1 MFKSY
6 SSALI
11 LAARIMLVLMAAGA
25 VVIAFVLSRDSD
37 HADGTSA
44 GFYVCPMHAE
54 VKSTHPGDCSICK
67 MALEPVRAAETNAQ
81 AHGDHAHAHAAPVH
95 AQAEPPLA
103 GEPPKKYVCPMH
115 PKITSPRP
123 GSCSICKMD
132 LEPAQAAESPAPDEP
147 TAAGKP
153 PKKYVCP
160 MHPKVTS
167 PSPGSCPICKMDLE
181 PEKPAPKATPPA
193 RPHESASTF
202 SVSDN
207 AEMRHYE
214 AVARVKH
221 FPIMLEMRAPA
232 WMEDR
237 EHGFALFHLDEIQV
251 LAADEEGFFSPQI
264 PRQQDPPSGIK
275 VKLIDKKTKKWDRA
289 TAVVRF
295 HVVDGKAA
303 ELDPL
308 MTGSIKFDGKTRN
321 GPVVQA
327 SAVLRSPE
335 GPYVLVVTN
344 NRRTLTKRPI
354 EIGNVLFGYATLLSG
369 LEVGEEVAAT
379 HAFFLDAE
387 RRRQQGVLQ

>member
-1 MFKSY
+1 
-6 SSALI
+6 
-11 LAARIMLVLMAAGA
+11 
-25 VVIAFVLSRDSD
+25 
-37 HADGTSA
+37 
-44 GFYVCPMHAE
+44 
-54 VKSTHPGDCSICK
+54 
-67 MALEPVRAAETNAQ
+67 
-81 AHGDHAHAHAAPVH
+81 
-95 AQAEPPLA
+95 
-103 GEPPKKYVCPMH
+103 
-115 PKITSPRP
+115 
-123 GSCSICKMD
+123 
-132 LEPAQAAESPAPDEP
+132 
-147 TAAGKP
+147 
-153 PKKYVCP
+153 
-160 MHPKVTS
+160 
-167 PSPGSCPICKMDLE
+167 
-181 PEKPAPKATPPA
+181 
-193 RPHESASTF
+193 
-202 SVSDN
+202 
-207 AEMRHYE
+207 MRHYE

-237 EHGFALFHLDEIQV
+237 QHGVALLHLDEIQV

-289 TAVVRF
+289 TALVRF
-295 HVVDGKAA
+295 HVVDTEAA
-303 ELDPL
+303 DLESL

-354 EIGNVLFGYATLLSG
+354 EIGNILFGYATVISG

-387 RRRQQGVLQ
+387 RRRQQGALQ